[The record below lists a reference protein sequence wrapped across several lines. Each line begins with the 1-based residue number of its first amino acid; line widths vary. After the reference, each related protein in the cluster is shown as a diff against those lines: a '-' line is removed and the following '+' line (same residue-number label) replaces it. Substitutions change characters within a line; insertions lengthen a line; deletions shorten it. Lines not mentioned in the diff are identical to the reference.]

1 MIWTLKRNDANEV
14 TKKQRQTHRCREQTC
29 CQGVGVAE
37 GRIGSLG
44 LTEIEYY
51 T

>member
-1 MIWTLKRNDANEV
+1 MESKIQHKSTSMKWK
-14 TKKQRQTHRCREQTC
+14 QTHRCREQTC